1 MLKAIVLGLLLITSS
16 VAHAKI
22 DSLSSREGAA
32 SKLNIQSPFGVQQQ
46 QILRDLAGGEKYGEI
61 SAQDSAKVKEALS
74 RMSSQL
80 ASTDGSVEG
89 LSAEQRATLLNDQE
103 LINAILTHA
112 GEESRLVCTKEKAVG
127 TRRSTT
133 HCITVAER
141 RRHREEAQ
149 NEMDKNFRS
158 QQFDPNL

>member
-1 MLKAIVLGLLLITSS
+1 MHKAIVLGVLLVTSS

-22 DSLSSREGAA
+22 DSLSTREGSRNA
-32 SKLNIQSPFGVQQQ
+32 LDIQSPFEAQQQ
-46 QILRDLAGGEKYGEI
+46 RILNDLAGGEKYGEI
-61 SAQDSAKVKEALS
+61 SPQDSAKVKEALS

-80 ASTDGSVEG
+80 DRANGSVDG
-89 LSAEQRATLLNDQE
+89 LSAEQRVAVLNDQE

-112 GEESRLVCTKEKAVG
+112 GEESRLVCTREKPVG
-127 TRRSTT
+127 TRRATT

-141 RRHREEAQ
+141 RRHREEAR

-158 QQFDPNL
+158 PIID

>member
-1 MLKAIVLGLLLITSS
+1 MHKAIVLGLLLTTSS

-22 DSLSSREGAA
+22 DSLSSREGSDSALDI
-32 SKLNIQSPFGVQQQ
+32 KSPFETQQQ
-46 QILRDLAGGEKYGEI
+46 QILNDLAGGKKYGEI
-61 SAQDSAKVKEALS
+61 SPQDSAKVKEALS

-80 ASTDGSVEG
+80 ARANGSVEG
-89 LSAEQRATLLNDQE
+89 LSAEQKIAVLNDQE

-112 GEESRLVCTKEKAVG
+112 GEESRLICKREAPVG
-127 TRRSTT
+127 TRRAIT

-141 RRHREEAQ
+141 RRHRDEAQ

-158 QQFDPNL
+158 PIN